1 MNTGDGRPSNRRW
14 ARVAVFGG
22 GAIVLLLIGYV
33 IGATLFPVAEPP
45 ASVAQVSPQA
55 ERTLV
60 ATFTPSPAPPSA
72 QHARAANPLRPLAA
86 PRG

>member
-1 MNTGDGRPSNRRW
+1 MITGDGRPSNRRW

-45 ASVAQVSPQA
+45 ASV
-55 ERTLV
+55 
-60 ATFTPSPAPPSA
+60 
-72 QHARAANPLRPLAA
+72 
-86 PRG
+86 